1 MLYERWRQIADA
13 HRDEIALRDLS
24 SGLQWTF
31 SKLATVAEERT
42 GMGGTVAYVQGNGV
56 DFIFSVLRAWH
67 CRQVVCPLE
76 ASQAS
81 PDCSPPLPAGIV
93 HLKTTSATTG
103 EPRLVAFTAAQL
115 MADADNIVST
125 MGLGPDWPNLGV
137 ISLAH
142 SYGFSNLILP
152 LLLHGIPLIL
162 AESPLP
168 EMLRRAA
175 ASEPAVTLAGVPAL
189 WRTWHEAKAISPSI
203 RLAISAG
210 APLPLSLEQSVF
222 AAQGLKIH
230 NFYGSTECGGIAY
243 DAATQPRVDGASA
256 GSPMRNVQLSVAEDG
271 CLEVRGAAV
280 GQTYWPEPDSNLQDR
295 TFHTSDL
302 AEISCGLVYLR
313 GRAGDQINIA
323 GRKVSPEAIE
333 KILLMHP
340 QVKDCLV
347 FGVPSAEAERTEKI
361 VACVVNHA
369 AVSSDAL
376 RQFLLERLPAWQVPR
391 ECHFVDALAINERGK
406 ISRAQWRKTFLA
418 SHRSEL
424 KARAVRH

>member
-13 HRDEIALRDLS
+13 HRHEIALRDFS
-24 SGLQWTF
+24 TGRQWTF
-31 SKLATVAEERT
+31 RELATIAGERT
-42 GMGGTVAYVQGNGV
+42 GVAGSIAYAQGNGA

-76 ASQAS
+76 AGQAP
-81 PDCSPPLPAGIV
+81 PDCAPPLPPGVV
-93 HLKTTSATTG
+93 HLKSTSATTG

-115 MADADNIVST
+115 MADAENIVAT
-125 MGLGPDWPNLGV
+125 MGLRRDWPNLGV

-152 LLLHGIPLIL
+152 LLLHGIQLIL
-162 AESPLP
+162 VGSSLP
-168 EMLRRAA
+168 EAVRRAA
-175 ASEPAVTLAGVPAL
+175 ASAPGVTLAGVPAL
-189 WRTWHEAKAISPSI
+189 WRTWHEANAISPSI

-222 AAQGLKIH
+222 AVHGLKVH

-243 DAATQPRVDGASA
+243 DATAQPRLDGACA

-271 CLEVRGAAV
+271 CLEVRSAAV
-280 GQTYWPEPDSNLQDR
+280 GQTYWPEADPNLQR
-295 TFHTSDL
+295 GIFHTSDL
-302 AEISCGLVYLR
+302 AEISAGLVYLR
-313 GRAGDQINIA
+313 GRAGDQINVA

-340 QVKDCLV
+340 QVKDCFV
-347 FGVPSAEAERTEKI
+347 FGVSSAEAERSEKI

-369 AVSSDAL
+369 AASSDAL
-376 RQFLLERLPAWQVPR
+376 RQFLLERLPAWQIPR
-391 ECHFVDALAINERGK
+391 EWH
-406 ISRAQWRKTFLA
+406 
-418 SHRSEL
+418 
-424 KARAVRH
+424 